1 MITPTAAQAAHAESM
16 LAKNG
21 TDAKAHE
28 LDQTDVDVPI
38 ATIKGLHAKHHYDV
52 SEWGDVLSGALRA
65 NNTRARFTIFIRGEN
80 LVAKTN
86 QPLATIAEVV
96 ARYADRLGEDVARFD
111 RKITIT
117 VTFDPTLAERM
128 AATVAK

>member
-1 MITPTAAQAAHAESM
+1 MITPTPEQIARAHAQLTVS
-16 LAKNG
+16 G
-21 TDAKAHE
+21 TGAKAHE
-28 LDQTDVDVPI
+28 TDQNDVDVPI

-52 SEWGDVLSGALRA
+52 SEWGDVLSGELRSR
-65 NNTRARFTIFIRGEN
+65 NTHARFTIFIRGEN